1 MARHGGGGED
11 GGTVDASGI
20 DGVLAIGAVMGSS
33 NHDVTSF
40 SYGSEGSNGK
50 VTTISDGD
58 GQASNATDARD
69 SHSTEKA
76 SQLAENK
83 SPLRNEPHR
92 ASGECEPWAL
102 RALLIGTTCSCC
114 RGFTVFVLWRNDDGE
129 PCRDLFL
136 IH

>member
-20 DGVLAIGAVMGSS
+20 DGVLETGAVMGSN

-40 SYGSEGSNGK
+40 SYVSVGSNGK
-50 VTTISDGD
+50 ATISDGD

-76 SQLAENK
+76 SQLAEHK
-83 SPLRNEPHR
+83 PPLRNEPHH
-92 ASGECEPWAL
+92 ASGGYEPWAL
-102 RALLIGTTCSCC
+102 RALLIRTTCSCC
-114 RGFTVFVLWRNDDGE
+114 RGSTVFGLWRNDDGE
-129 PCRDLFL
+129 LCRDLFL